1 MGAGPRQLHVRM
13 RGRSS
18 TEQHRASSPLE
29 LLFDLT
35 FVVAVASLTG
45 ELASNLIAGH
55 PAGIGAFLMVFAAVW
70 WAWINFTWFA
80 SAFDVDDALY
90 RVLTL
95 VQMAGVLVLAAGVP
109 AAFVHNDFRAITIGY
124 VIMRVAMVGQWIRA
138 AVEHP
143 GTREA
148 ALKYAGGIVFV
159 QILWVLRLLL
169 PAEWQTPSFLVLIV
183 AEMAIPVWAE
193 WRVRTTWHPGH
204 IAERYSLFVI
214 ILLGEVIAAAT
225 GAMQRA
231 LEESGLTPVLVA
243 IGLGGLVLVFA
254 IWWLYFLEP
263 AEQGLRSR
271 PGWAYFWGYG
281 HYVPFAAI
289 AAVGA
294 GLEVAVDAAG
304 HQPRIGLVATGAVL
318 AVPVAVFFV
327 VLYLLQRPF
336 SAGGNVPGR
345 VLLPAAAVALISP
358 LAAPVI
364 GVAGEVVAL
373 ALLGALVVVSTL
385 AIGVARTQ
393 RRQRSDASSASS

>member
-18 TEQHRASSPLE
+18 TEARRASSPLE

-45 ELASNLIAGH
+45 ELAHDLVLGH
-55 PAGIGAFLMVFAAVW
+55 PAGIAAFLMVFAAVW
-70 WAWINFTWFA
+70 WAWVNFTWFA

-90 RVLTL
+90 RGLTL
-95 VQMAGVLVLAAGVP
+95 VQMAGVLVVAAGVS
-109 AAFVHNDFRAITIGY
+109 AAFEHNDFRAITIGY
-124 VIMRVAMVGQWIRA
+124 VVMRVAMVGQWIRA
-138 AVEHP
+138 GVEHP
-143 GTREA
+143 ETREA
-148 ALKYAGGIVFV
+148 AFKYAGGIIAV
-159 QILWVLRLLL
+159 QVLWVLRLLL
-169 PAEWQTPSFLVLIV
+169 PAEWQTPTFLVLII
-183 AEMAIPVWAE
+183 AEMTVPVWAE
-193 WRVRTTWHPGH
+193 WRVRTSWHPGH

-243 IGLGGLVLVFA
+243 IGLAGLVLVFA

-263 AEQGLRSR
+263 TEAGLRRR
-271 PGWAYFWGYG
+271 PSWSYFWGYG

-304 HQPRIGLVATGAVL
+304 HEPWIGLIATGYAL
-318 AVPVAVFFV
+318 ALPVAVFFV
-327 VLYLLQRPF
+327 VLYVLHRPF
-336 SAGGNVPGR
+336 GVPGEVPGL
-345 VLLPAAAVALISP
+345 VLFPAATLALLTP
-358 LAAPVI
+358 LAAPVVGI
-364 GVAGEVVAL
+364 AGTVVGLALVGAL
-373 ALLGALVVVSTL
+373 AVAATLLS
-385 AIGVARTQ
+385 Q
-393 RRQRSDASSASS
+393 RQQPSPATDATAD